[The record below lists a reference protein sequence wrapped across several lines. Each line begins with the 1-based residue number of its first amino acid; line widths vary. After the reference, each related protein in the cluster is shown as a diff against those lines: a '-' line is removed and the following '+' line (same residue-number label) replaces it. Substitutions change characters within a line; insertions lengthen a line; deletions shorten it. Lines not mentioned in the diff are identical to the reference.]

1 MGYAIRISTFVYSQE
16 EKAPPT
22 KVYLSFFLSIHGCLS
37 EHQMTRDRFIDD
49 YIELEELVNK
59 IVAENIQQEIDKED
73 EEGQVYLDLYL

>member
-1 MGYAIRISTFVYSQE
+1 
-16 EKAPPT
+16 
-22 KVYLSFFLSIHGCLS
+22 
-37 EHQMTRDRFIDD
+37 MTRDRFIDD